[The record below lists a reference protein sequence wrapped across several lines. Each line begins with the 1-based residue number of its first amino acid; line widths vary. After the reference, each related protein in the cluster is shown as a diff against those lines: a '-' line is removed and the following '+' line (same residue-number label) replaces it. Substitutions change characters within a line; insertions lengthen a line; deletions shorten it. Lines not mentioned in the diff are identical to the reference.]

1 MVARFTT
8 THTYIV
14 HKNLRKLNLYTMGNE
29 PLKPL
34 SDTLLG
40 VITFKLLLRWYDVIF
55 LIRPSLFSTL
65 FKNITPVFSSLDEAE
80 IIRLAR
86 KFKKLDQDGNG
97 SLGVEEIL
105 SLPQLA
111 KNPLVMRV
119 LDIFDTDK
127 NGEIDLREFLQ
138 GLVIFTEKDN
148 SDSKL
153 KFCFRIYDIN
163 DDGFIT
169 NLELFRALKI
179 MVGNN
184 LKDEQLQQV
193 VDKTIIY
200 SDRNGD
206 GMIDFSEFKE
216 MVRHL
221 QIDKKMFIRSCE
233 WEVRKNITCVNF

>member
-1 MVARFTT
+1 M
-8 THTYIV
+8 
-14 HKNLRKLNLYTMGNE
+14 
-29 PLKPL
+29 
-34 SDTLLG
+34 
-40 VITFKLLLRWYDVIF
+40 
-55 LIRPSLFSTL
+55 
-65 FKNITPVFSSLDEAE
+65 
-80 IIRLAR
+80 
-86 KFKKLDQDGNG
+86 DGNG

-169 NLELFRALKI
+169 NQELFRALKI

-193 VDKTIIY
+193 VDKTMIY

-206 GMIDFSEFKE
+206 GMIDFDEFKV
-216 MVRHL
+216 MVKHL
-221 QIDKKMFIRSCE
+221 AIDKKMFIQSYMKYFLLKDF
-233 WEVRKNITCVNF
+233 WVGFL